1 MHRGEKFLAR
11 AIYLDFA
18 CGGVEG
24 RRVATSVSMTEEELC
39 SRRQRKGRRGGG
51 RDGGAAQGR
60 AAVNLI
66 KVYGGGQFVEI
77 ERDLGEDF

>member
-1 MHRGEKFLAR
+1 MDNDYDCHCECDVVEFLLEPNIIADLIVITASITTPHKNCRRG
-11 AIYLDFA
+11 
-18 CGGVEG
+18 VP
-24 RRVATSVSMTEEELC
+24 
-39 SRRQRKGRRGGG
+39 RRGGG
-51 RDGGAAQGR
+51 EGTVAQQRR

>member
-1 MHRGEKFLAR
+1 MITTYDCHCDDDVEFLLEPNIIADLITASITTPHKNCRRG
-11 AIYLDFA
+11 
-18 CGGVEG
+18 VP
-24 RRVATSVSMTEEELC
+24 RR
-39 SRRQRKGRRGGG
+39 RRGGE
-51 RDGGAAQGR
+51 DGGAAQGR